1 MKKVDKKLTLKSNK
15 WNFDGE
21 VNKYFDKHI
30 QRSVPLYAETHKL
43 VCSFSDYFINEGST
57 IYDIGCSTGTLIQ
70 KITKRHKDLKNLN
83 LIGLDISKNM
93 IEHSKTR
100 NQYKNAKYF
109 RRDITKYKFKKSSMI
124 LSMFTIQFIPPK
136 HRQDLINKIYD
147 SLDWGGGFLLFEKV
161 RGSDARFQEM
171 MQNIYIDYKIDNKFS
186 YEEIIKKSMSLKGVL
201 EPFTRGGNL
210 GLLRRAGFEDIE
222 TIFRFNCFEGYL
234 AIK

>member
-186 YEEIIKKSMSLKGVL
+186 YEEIIKKSMSLRVFSNLLL
-201 EPFTRGGNL
+201 E
-210 GLLRRAGFEDIE
+210 
-222 TIFRFNCFEGYL
+222 EGILVY
-234 AIK
+234 